1 MAKID
6 TLFKSA
12 GICTHANASITITK
26 VRFGTDYVRRV
37 KLLSTPGNVK
47 VRGTGLDPVRVELVE
62 LPSPMTKAQALE
74 FIRTHS
80 AFQSAEDQALIAD
93 EIAEREPRAPRQVK
107 VKVAKTKA
115 TPSLDSIKA
124 RGKKSKASVEDVL
137 AAVAETN
144 GEAAPL

>member
-12 GICTHANASITITK
+12 GICTHANANTSITK

-47 VRGTGLDPVRVELVE
+47 VRGAGLDPVRVELVE
-62 LPSPMTKAQALE
+62 LPTPMAKAEALE
-74 FIRTHS
+74 YIRTHS

-93 EIAEREPRAPRQVK
+93 EIAEREPKAAREVK
-107 VKVAKTKA
+107 VKVAKAKA
-115 TPSLDSIKA
+115 KPSLDSIKA
-124 RGKKSKASVEDVL
+124 RGRKAATVADVL
-137 AAVAETN
+137 AAVAETQ
-144 GEAAPL
+144 ADTTAQ